1 MNCPK
6 CQSLQVAVV
15 DSRPYKDTIKR
26 RRLCRDC
33 GSRFSTMEV
42 QVEEPRKGGKS
53 LMEKTVIHTVEITK
67 IVRDGE
73 PMRPMEEIN
82 RRIVEDIYDAV
93 DCDHVNVAKVQVF
106 EMTK

>member
-15 DSRPYKDTIKR
+15 DSRPYKDTIRR
-26 RRLCRDC
+26 RRLCSDC
-33 GSRFSTMEV
+33 GFRFSTLEV
-42 QVEEPRKGGKS
+42 QMEGPRKGGKS
-53 LMEKTVIHTVEITK
+53 LMEKTVIHTVEITR

-73 PMRPMEEIN
+73 PMWPMEEIN
-82 RRIVEDIYDAV
+82 HRIVEDIQNAV
-93 DCDHVNVAKVQVF
+93 DCDHVNVAKAQVF